1 MNVTKSILLGQDQNG
16 ICKVFKDYFERVKV
30 YLNTKCP
37 VTSKLCKKDQEGVFG
52 KIYDYAMI
60 KIYKVI
66 FPKELSSC
74 DIRINS
80 QIEMLS
86 SFTPEQFKIKQESF
100 HPEIVSLFT
109 KGNNK
114 VERCRF
120 EEGREASD
128 TKE

>member
-1 MNVTKSILLGQDQNG
+1 MHVTKSISLGKDQNG
-16 ICKVFKDYFERVKV
+16 VCKVFKDYFEGVKV
-30 YLNTKCP
+30 YLNTKCAL
-37 VTSKLCKKDQEGVFG
+37 TSKLCKKDQEGVFG

-60 KIYKVI
+60 KIHELI

-74 DIRINS
+74 DIQINS
-80 QIEMLS
+80 QIEILS
-86 SFTPEQFKIKQESF
+86 PLTPEQFKTKQENF
-100 HPEIVSLFT
+100 NPAIASLFT

-120 EEGREASD
+120 EEGREVSD